1 MSDNTNIDA
10 HQSSTTTTGTGTTS
24 TAPKVFS
31 SFNTRRSVSPLSDYG
46 SNDLDQLQR
55 DLSHTQIS
63 DGHGSEHYNNREDNQ
78 IDNSL
83 YKPLP
88 EIEFNSPP
96 VPPPHLIVSNTE
108 IIL

>member
-1 MSDNTNIDA
+1 MAMVVDI
-10 HQSSTTTTGTGTTS
+10 
-24 TAPKVFS
+24 
-31 SFNTRRSVSPLSDYG
+31 
-46 SNDLDQLQR
+46 
-55 DLSHTQIS
+55 III
-63 DGHGSEHYNNREDNQ
+63 EDNQ

-108 IIL
+108 DSTINQMII